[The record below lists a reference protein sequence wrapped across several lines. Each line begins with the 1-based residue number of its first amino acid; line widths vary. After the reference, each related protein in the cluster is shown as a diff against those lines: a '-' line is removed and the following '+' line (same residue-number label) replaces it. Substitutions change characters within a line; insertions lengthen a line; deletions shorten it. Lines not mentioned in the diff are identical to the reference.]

1 MLDLDHPT
9 PVDLGYRLPAEWTPH
24 AATWTSWPSDDDLWE
39 GELDA
44 VRDEFAAM
52 IGVLSRFEAVVV
64 NVTDEEAE
72 RDAGTRLRG
81 AGVDL
86 TRVRYHRVPLDDA
99 WFRDNGP
106 IFVVSGAG
114 QVALTDWRFNAW
126 GGKYDHARD
135 TLAPAAV
142 ARELGMR
149 RFAFPYVLEGGALE
163 VNDEGLLITTRS
175 CLLSPTRNPELSQED
190 TEALLRAG
198 LGVRHVVWLER
209 GLEGDHTDGHVDTI
223 ARFCSD
229 RTLVCAVAEHP
240 DDPNHGPTHANL
252 AVLRTLC
259 DPDGEPLTVV
269 PLPLPHQ
276 RRAADG
282 RVLAAS
288 YANFYVANEVVL
300 VPTYGDEHDA
310 QALEL
315 LTPLFPERTVIGVRA
330 EHLITGGGAWHCV
343 TQQQPE
349 GITDHG

>member
-24 AATWTSWPSDDDLWE
+24 AATWTSWPSDDELWE
-39 GELDA
+39 GQLDA

-52 IGVLSRFEAVVV
+52 IGVLSRYEPVVV

-72 RDAGTRLRG
+72 RDAGRRVRDAG
-81 AGVDL
+81 ADL
-86 TRVRYHRVPLDDA
+86 AQVRYHRVPLDDA

-114 QVALTDWRFNAW
+114 QVALTDWHFNAW
-126 GGKYDHARD
+126 GGKYQHARD

-142 ARELGMR
+142 ARDLGMR

-163 VNDEGLLITTRS
+163 VNDEGLVITTRS
-175 CLLSPTRNPELSQED
+175 CLLSPTRNPELSQDD

-209 GLEGDHTDGHVDTI
+209 GLEGDHTDGHVDMI
-223 ARFCSD
+223 VRFCGD

-240 DDPNHGPTHANL
+240 DDPNHEPTHANL
-252 AVLRTLC
+252 AVLRTLL
-259 DPDGEPLTVV
+259 DPDGEPMTVV
-269 PLPLPHQ
+269 PLPLPQQ
-276 RRAADG
+276 RRLPDG

-288 YANFYVANEVVL
+288 YANFYIANGVVL
-300 VPTYGDEHDA
+300 VPTYGDEQDD
-310 QALEL
+310 QALAL
-315 LTPLFPERTVIGVRA
+315 LTPLFPGRTVVGVRA

-349 GITDHG
+349 GTIDHG